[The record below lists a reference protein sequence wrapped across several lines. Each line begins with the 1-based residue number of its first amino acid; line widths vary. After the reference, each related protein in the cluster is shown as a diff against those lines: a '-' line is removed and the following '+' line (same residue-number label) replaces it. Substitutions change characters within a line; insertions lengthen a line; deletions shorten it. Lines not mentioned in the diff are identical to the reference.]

1 MTDFIWKVGDLIQ
14 CYDGDIGIVL
24 ALELHEHPP
33 EIRGLDGKPVP
44 ASKFVLVQ
52 WLDHDGWDEPYL
64 ESYRMLINDCKL
76 LVAE

>member
-24 ALELHEHPP
+24 ELQLYKHPP
-33 EIRGLDGKPVP
+33 EIRGQDGKPIP

-64 ESYRMLINDCKL
+64 ESYRMLIKDCKL